1 MTKLQRKPPSQTLRP
16 QGMRWIRKNILN
28 NWQLYVM
35 LLPAVAYIILF
46 CYRPM
51 YGVQIAFRDFNF
63 RAGITGSKWV
73 GLDHFRRLFK
83 SYWFPIILKNTLTL
97 SGLSLVLSF
106 PLPIIFA
113 LMVNELQHEKVKRTL
128 QTVSYAPHFISTVVM
143 CGMVILFLSPSSGII
158 NLFIKMFGGEPIH
171 FMGSPKTFKWVYVI
185 SGIWQSTGWSSII
198 YFSALSAVDKQVL
211 EAAEIDGAG
220 RLQRI
225 WHVNLP
231 VLVPTIMIQFILS
244 CGRIMSVGYEKV
256 LLLQNSANLM
266 GSEVISTYVYK
277 VGLEQFNYSFSTA
290 AGLFN
295 SVVNCILLVS
305 VNTIAKKLTK
315 QSLW

>member
-1 MTKLQRKPPSQTLRP
+1 M
-16 QGMRWIRKNILN
+16 
-28 NWQLYVM
+28 
-35 LLPAVAYIILF
+35 
-46 CYRPM
+46 
-51 YGVQIAFRDFNF
+51 
-63 RAGITGSKWV
+63 
-73 GLDHFRRLFK
+73 
-83 SYWFPIILKNTLTL
+83 
-97 SGLSLVLSF
+97 
-106 PLPIIFA
+106 
-113 LMVNELQHEKVKRTL
+113 
-128 QTVSYAPHFISTVVM
+128 
-143 CGMVILFLSPSSGII
+143 
-158 NLFIKMFGGEPIH
+158 
-171 FMGSPKTFKWVYVI
+171 FKWVYVL

-198 YFSALSAVDKQVL
+198 YFSALSAVDKSVL

-244 CGRIMSVGYEKV
+244 CGRIMSVGYEKI
-256 LLLQNSANLM
+256 LLLQNSANLV

-277 VGLEQFNYSFSTA
+277 VGLEQFDYSFSTA

-305 VNTIAKKLTK
+305 VNAIAKKLTK